1 MMDYQTVAVA
11 DKFGNVSIVRLG
23 QNVNDNV
30 DEDPTGTKSLWD
42 RGLLSGA
49 AQKSETLCVFHI
61 GETVLSLQVRTY
73 RYSKKAHFGRSSNSI
88 PLLQIVLPI

>member
-30 DEDPTGTKSLWD
+30 DDDPTGTKSLWD

-61 GETVLSLQVRTY
+61 GETVLSLQVRYYTNNNT
-73 RYSKKAHFGRSSNSI
+73 KKAHFCRNLLNSNAY
-88 PLLQIVLPI
+88 VF